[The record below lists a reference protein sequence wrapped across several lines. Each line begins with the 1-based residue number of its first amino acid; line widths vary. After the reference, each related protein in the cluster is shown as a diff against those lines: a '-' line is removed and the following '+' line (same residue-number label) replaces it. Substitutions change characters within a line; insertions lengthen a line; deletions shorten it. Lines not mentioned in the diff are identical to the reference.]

1 MKRIFLLALL
11 FAAVGCTGVDDSHP
25 RETVHFEG
33 EEWSAYS
40 ATTAGVK
47 YSSDL
52 VAGGYKWCDK
62 RTTLTSEALVDNT
75 YGYAYIR
82 GGMLV
87 SSYNSADIKTYG
99 DYSKDLYVYC
109 ATSSSEVKG
118 GGNNGSDRFA
128 IVVGNYDSTTNSEVS
143 AEMYFADGYARQIQG
158 CYVNSTTYFLN
169 VAQNGNPSI
178 AAPLGDDDEI
188 VISATGFDSSG
199 AETATV
205 RMTLAR
211 KNQYIKQ
218 WTSWDLRDLG
228 KVVKVRF
235 NVEGGPKT
243 EWGMT
248 TPKYFAIDDIVVEK
262 KE

>member
-1 MKRIFLLALL
+1 MKRLLLIAALL
-11 FAAVGCTGVDDSHP
+11 MAAACSKDNSRP

-62 RTTLTSEALVDNT
+62 ITTLTSEAVIDNS

-87 SSYNSADIKTYG
+87 SSYNSADIATYG
-99 DYSKDLYVYC
+99 DYSKDLYAYC

-118 GGNNGSDRFA
+118 GGNNGSDGFA

-143 AEMYFADGYARQIQG
+143 AEMYFADGNARKILS
-158 CYVNSTTYFLN
+158 CYVNATTYFLN
-169 VAQNGNPSI
+169 IVKNGNPFSP
-178 AAPLGDDDEI
+178 ALGKDDEI
-188 VISATGFDSSG
+188 VISATGYDASG
-199 AETATV
+199 RETATV
-205 RMTLAR
+205 EMPFAR
-211 KNQYIKQ
+211 KGVYVNR
-218 WTSWDLRDLG
+218 WTAWDLSPLG
-228 KVVKVRF
+228 KVVRVKF
-235 NVEGGPKT
+235 NVTGGPAT

-248 TPKYFAIDDIVVEK
+248 TPKYFAIDDITIEF
-262 KE
+262 